1 MNKKKIALL
10 VTSFDGFNDLWHSL
24 DKNYQKYVDNK
35 IDCYLMTNFLKP
47 DLKKLKY
54 LDIGIDLEWSQNL
67 KNALKRLDGYEFI
80 FLTLDD
86 VFFKSKLS
94 YKEIENYCDLLNQT
108 QANYLSLLNRP
119 SSKFIKKNKL
129 FAYIS
134 KDSLY
139 PVSAG
144 LCVWRTKQLIKVLYK
159 NQSAWQYERN
169 FEIDDENKY
178 ISLNKNFK
186 KIIHA
191 VVKGK
196 LYPSA
201 IAELQKQDILLQ
213 TNRNKYSNIIES
225 LHSIRNFFRLIVINI
240 FNLMNLSGLL
250 RCLRGILIK

>member
-1 MNKKKIALL
+1 MNRKKIALL
-10 VTSFDGFNDLWHSL
+10 VTSFDGFNDLWDPL
-24 DKNYQKYVDNK
+24 DKNYQTYVDNK

-54 LDIGIDLEWSQNL
+54 LDIGKDLEWSQNL
-67 KNALKRLDGYEFI
+67 KNALNHLDGYEFI

-86 VFFKSKLS
+86 VFFTSKLS
-94 YKEIENYCDLLNQT
+94 YKEIENYCDLLHQT
-108 QANYLSLLNRP
+108 NANYLSLLNRP
-119 SSKFIKKNKL
+119 SSKFINKNKL

-144 LCVWRTKQLIKVLYK
+144 LCVWRTKQLIKVLNK

-213 TNRNKYSNIIES
+213 TNRNKYSNIIET
-225 LHSIRNFFRLIVINI
+225 LHLIRSFFRHIVINI
-240 FNLMNLSGLL
+240 FNLMNLSGFL
-250 RCLRGILIK
+250 RRLRGILIK